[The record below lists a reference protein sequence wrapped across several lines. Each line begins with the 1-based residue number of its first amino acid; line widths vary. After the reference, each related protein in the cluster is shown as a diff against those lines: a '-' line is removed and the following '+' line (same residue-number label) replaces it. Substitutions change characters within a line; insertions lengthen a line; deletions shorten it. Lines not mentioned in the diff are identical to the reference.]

1 MILSHL
7 RVVHLVLAEEAV
19 LALRP
24 GLTVITGDT
33 GAGKSLLVDAIGALV
48 GRRVERDQIRAGES
62 SARCEGVFTVTGER
76 SDESRVDELL
86 KESGLELEDG
96 TLLLTRELAREGP
109 SVARV
114 NGRTVPI
121 STLRR
126 LGEVLVDIQGQQEH
140 QSILRPLEQLH
151 LLDRFGGLDVARLQ
165 CEALHAE
172 LRRLREEM
180 ARLSADDRLR
190 AEREELLRFQVGEIE
205 GAQASPGEEEE
216 LEREHRLLSSARRR
230 LVLAAQA
237 HACLLG
243 DGRELA
249 TAVDLLAQL
258 EALLAELE
266 GEDPSAAIQRVQAKE
281 VLEAAEELARQ
292 TRRYRDSIE
301 DDPAR
306 LARVEERLDL
316 LGRLKRKYG
325 GSIEAVLAYAQR
337 ASDELEALAAREER
351 LAAVADRELKLIGEL
366 GRRVGELSR
375 SRREVARRLEMA
387 IAKELGDLGLERARV
402 EVSVRQEPDS
412 GGLPVDGDEGSP
424 RYALRREGIDQVEF
438 LLAANPGEPPRP
450 LARVASGGELS
461 RVLLAVEAAL
471 GECLGVPVLVCDELE
486 VGVGGRSGHVVG
498 EKLWR
503 LARQRQILCVT
514 HLPQV
519 AAYGDHH
526 FLVEKRET
534 AGRTR
539 AEFRS
544 LDEPGRARELA
555 AMLGGTGGAALRNA
569 EGLMERAQRWKA
581 SQGEGGGWR
590 VEGGGEVPPGAAVQP
605 TLEGLG

>member
-1 MILSHL
+1 M
-7 RVVHLVLAEEAV
+7 VHLVLAEEVA

-48 GRRVERDQIRAGES
+48 GRRIERDQIRTGEI
-62 SARCEGVFTVTGER
+62 SARCEGVFTETGE
-76 SDESRVDELL
+76 SSGESRLHELL
-86 KESGLELEDG
+86 EESGLELEDG

-114 NGRTVPI
+114 NGRTVPV

-140 QSILRPLEQLH
+140 LSILRPLEQLRV
-151 LLDRFGGLDVARLQ
+151 LDRYGVLDGARVQ
-165 CEALHAE
+165 CETFYSE
-172 LRRLREEM
+172 LRRLREETT
-180 ARLSADDRLR
+180 RLSADDRLR
-190 AEREELLRFQVGEIE
+190 AEREELLRFQVSEIE
-205 GAQASPGEEEE
+205 GARLSFGEEDL

-230 LVLAAQA
+230 LLLAAQA
-237 HACLLG
+237 HDCLMG
-243 DGRELA
+243 DGGELSSA
-249 TAVDLLAQL
+249 IELLARSQ
-258 EALLAELE
+258 ALLAELE
-266 GEDPSAAIQRVQAKE
+266 AEDSSVAAQRLQAQE
-281 VLEAAEELARQ
+281 ILDAGEELARQ
-292 TRRYRDSIE
+292 TRRYRDAIE

-306 LARVEERLDL
+306 LAGVEERLDL
-316 LGRLKRKYG
+316 IGRLQRKYG
-325 GSIEAVLAYAQR
+325 GSVEAVLAYAQR
-337 ASDELEALAAREER
+337 AFEELELLAAREER
-351 LAAVADRELKLIGEL
+351 LAAVADREVKLLGEIG
-366 GRRVGELSR
+366 RVAGELSR
-375 SRREVARRLEMA
+375 SRREVAKQLEAA
-387 IAKELGDLGLERARV
+387 IAGEMGDLGLERARV
-402 EVSVRQEPDS
+402 EVTVRQEIDS
-412 GGLPVDGDEGSP
+412 GGLPIDGREGAP
-424 RYALRREGIDQVEF
+424 RYALRREGIDQVDF

-450 LARVASGGELS
+450 LGRVASGGELS

-471 GECLGVPVLVCDELE
+471 GDSLGVPVLVCDELE
-486 VGVGGRSGHVVG
+486 MGVGGRSGHVVG

-514 HLPQV
+514 HLAQV

-526 FLVEKRET
+526 VLVEKREV

-544 LDEPGRARELA
+544 LDEPARARELA

-569 EGLMERAQRWKA
+569 DGLIEKARRWKA
-581 SQGEGGGWR
+581 IQGEGKAGRGR
-590 VEGGGEVPPGAAVQP
+590 GGGDEPPAAALQP